1 MATLS
6 AILYFLAHHPF
17 WSWPVLVL
25 VGATLG
31 RAMATWRRQP
41 GWYAL
46 MAPFFFF
53 GIANFFTGHIFNALF
68 LNAFGETGAAV
79 VTHSRETSSTL
90 NDQPIW
96 AYDAVL
102 KTADGRDVVTGFT
115 TMSASIY
122 PITNE
127 ILIPPE
133 GEMFVAKY
141 IPGFPRNIAIMRDLS
156 PYGKVYRIGMD
167 RGPVDK
173 AANQFAASPG
183 NAAFIAEYRRALTV
197 FLEKHRHDAD
207 PDLVRDFEA
216 RLEALPPAE

>member
-1 MATLS
+1 MTILS
-6 AILYFLAHHPF
+6 AILYFLSQHPIL
-17 WSWPVLVL
+17 SWPVLIL
-25 VGATLG
+25 VGALLG
-31 RAMATWRRQP
+31 WAMATWRRNA
-41 GWYAL
+41 GWYGL
-46 MAPFFFF
+46 MGFFFFF
-53 GIANFFTGHIFNALF
+53 GIANIFTGHIFNALF

-90 NDQPIW
+90 NDQPVW

-115 TMSASIY
+115 TMSASLY

-156 PYGKVYRIGMD
+156 PYGKAYRVGMD

-183 NAAFIAEYRRALTV
+183 NAAFIAEYRGALTA
-197 FLEKHRHDAD
+197 FLAKHRQDAD
-207 PDLVRDFEA
+207 PALVRDLEA
-216 RLEALPPAE
+216 RLEALPPAD

>member
-1 MATLS
+1 MAILS
-6 AILYFLAHHPF
+6 AILYFLSQHPLL
-17 WSWPVLVL
+17 SWPVLIL
-25 VGATLG
+25 VGVSLG
-31 RAMATWRRQP
+31 WAMARWRRHLS
-41 GWYAL
+41 WHLLA
-46 MAPFFFF
+46 APFFFF
-53 GIANFFTGHIFNALF
+53 GIANIFTGNIFNALF
-68 LNAFGETGAAV
+68 LNAVGQTGTAV
-79 VTHSRETSSTL
+79 VTHSEETSSTL
-90 NDQPIW
+90 NDQAIW

-115 TMSASIY
+115 TMSASLY

-156 PYGKVYRIGMD
+156 PYGKAYRIGQD

-183 NAAFIAEYRRALTV
+183 NAAFIAEYRGALTA
-197 FLEKHRHDAD
+197 FLAKHRQDAD
-207 PDLVRDFEA
+207 PALVRDYEA
-216 RLEALPPAE
+216 RLEALPPAD

>member
-1 MATLS
+1 
-6 AILYFLAHHPF
+6 
-17 WSWPVLVL
+17 
-25 VGATLG
+25 
-31 RAMATWRRQP
+31 
-41 GWYAL
+41 
-46 MAPFFFF
+46 
-53 GIANFFTGHIFNALF
+53 
-68 LNAFGETGAAV
+68 

-133 GEMFVAKY
+133 GEIFVAKY
-141 IPGFPRNIAIMRDLS
+141 VPGFPRNMVIMRDLS

-173 AANQFAASPG
+173 AANQLEASPS
-183 NAAFIAEYRRALTV
+183 NAAFIAEYREALTV
-197 FLEKHRHDAD
+197 FLEKHRQDAD
-207 PDLVRDFEA
+207 PALVRDFEA
-216 RLEALPPAE
+216 RLEALPPPTEIGPR